1 MTKDISQATQ
11 SKTFEENAIVVQ
23 QGGEIVGGVRKELE
37 AKTGKKVVSGI
48 NAKSV
53 LELKKKE

>member
-1 MTKDISQATQ
+1 M
-11 SKTFEENAIVVQ
+11 VQ